1 MAGSSI
7 GSRLF
12 AETPPRDP
20 PTTQEKAWLKVMALA
35 AKQEAEQDKDGCM
48 VARKTAEEAE
58 LYAKDLNPKQR
69 DMSKEEQDAIR
80 EKRKKAEKRARYNEQ
95 WRKDKKEADA
105 AAKEGRI
112 NDMKTDTADKKAKTA
127 DKT

>member
-58 LYAKDLNPKQR
+58 LYALDQNQKQR

-95 WRKDKKEADA
+95 WRKDKKEADT

>member
-7 GSRLF
+7 GSPLF

-20 PTTQEKAWLKVMALA
+20 PTTQEKAWLKLMAFA

-58 LYAKDLNPKQR
+58 LYALDQNQKQR

-95 WRKDKKEADA
+95 WRKDKKEADE
-105 AAKEGRI
+105 KR
-112 NDMKTDTADKKAKTA
+112 DLQQWRKTSILQT
-127 DKT
+127 

>member
-7 GSRLF
+7 GSPLF

-58 LYAKDLNPKQR
+58 LYAKDENPKQR

-95 WRKDKKEADA
+95 WRKNKKEADA

>member
-1 MAGSSI
+1 
-7 GSRLF
+7 
-12 AETPPRDP
+12 
-20 PTTQEKAWLKVMALA
+20 MALA

-58 LYAKDLNPKQR
+58 LYAKDENPKQR

>member
-58 LYAKDLNPKQR
+58 LYAKDENPKQR